1 MTRRSPGTDARD
13 PRTPVI
19 VGAGQFSE
27 RIGEPDHPGRSVDDL
42 LTSDD
47 SDEGTRAFPK
57 KRTPHWR
64 DR

>member
-1 MTRRSPGTDARD
+1 M
-13 PRTPVI
+13 I